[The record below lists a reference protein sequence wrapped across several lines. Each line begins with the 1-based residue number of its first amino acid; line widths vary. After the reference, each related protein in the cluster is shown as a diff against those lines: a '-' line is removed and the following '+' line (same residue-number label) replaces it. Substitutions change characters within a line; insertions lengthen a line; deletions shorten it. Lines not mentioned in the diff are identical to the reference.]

1 MEKKNLPT
9 SFIENHEAA
18 EYAAKF
24 LGVDPNGLEMALC
37 TKSTITRGERIVSP
51 LSASSA
57 QDVCDAFVKGI
68 YGRQFIWIVDKV
80 NQVIFQ
86 PKVST
91 SLIVIHLMLIFVNF
105 SYISMVEIS

>member
-1 MEKKNLPT
+1 MSHIIHCLSSFSAEVEKRNLPT

-24 LGVDPNGLEMALC
+24 LGVDRDGLEMALC

-68 YGRQFIWIVDKV
+68 YGKQFIWIVEKV

-86 PKVST
+86 PKVR
-91 SLIVIHLMLIFVNF
+91 NR
-105 SYISMVEIS
+105 Y